1 MKKTDTSKRFENLTL
16 LRASETIVPDS
27 PEKAALE
34 VFDNL
39 YSKRDYEIT
48 FDCPEFTS
56 LCPVTGQPDFG
67 KITINYIP
75 DKLCVE
81 SKSLKLLLFSF
92 RSQNTFHEEVVN
104 LILER
109 IVEACSPRWIEV
121 VGEFR
126 PRGGITLSVRA
137 SEGKKGKQTQRI
149 GK

>member
-1 MKKTDTSKRFENLTL
+1 MAKIRKQRDNSERFDKLTL
-16 LRASETIVPDS
+16 LTKSETTVPTS
-27 PEKAALE
+27 PEMANLE

-67 KITINYIP
+67 KITITYVP

-81 SKSLKLLLFSF
+81 SKSLKLFMFSF
-92 RSQNTFHEEVVN
+92 RSHNTFHEEVVN
-104 LILER
+104 SILEKV
-109 IVEACSPRWIEV
+109 VEACSPRWIEV

-126 PRGGITLSVRA
+126 PRGGIALTIRA
-137 SEGKKGKQTQRI
+137 VDGK
-149 GK
+149 

>member
-1 MKKTDTSKRFENLTL
+1 MAKIRKQRDNSKRFDKLTL
-16 LRASETIVPDS
+16 LTKSETTVSTS
-27 PEKAALE
+27 PEMANLE

-67 KITINYIP
+67 KITITYVP

-81 SKSLKLLLFSF
+81 SKSLKLFMFSF
-92 RSQNTFHEEVVN
+92 RSHNTFHEEVVN
-104 LILER
+104 SILEKV
-109 IVEACSPRWIEV
+109 VEACSPRWIEV

-126 PRGGITLSVRA
+126 PRGGIALTIRA
-137 SEGKKGKQTQRI
+137 VDGK
-149 GK
+149 